1 MRVEQLEQKEAVQD
15 TGAGEKLIRV
25 LFFTL
30 ILSVMNASMFNVV
43 LPTIS
48 KEFQITS
55 SQVSWIVTGYMIVYA
70 IGSVTYGKLADKY
83 RIKDLITF
91 GLIVFALGSV
101 VGVFATQYWMVILG
115 RVLQSAGASVIPAI
129 AMIIPVKYFPPEKR
143 GRALGTTAS
152 GLALGTA
159 IGPIVSGL
167 VSSVTSWR
175 VLFLLSVLAL
185 ATLPFYR
192 KYLDDERGTTTK
204 TDMLGGLLLAGTVAS
219 LLLAITY
226 ETWLLFLLGVVFF
239 LLLVVRLRKASS
251 PFIQPALFKNKQ
263 YSFGVG
269 TAFLATGLAFGIPF
283 LTPQLLA
290 NVNHLSPAMIGLIM
304 FPGAIASALLGRK
317 GGRLADEKG
326 NLYLFYLATAFQFVA
341 YSLLSIT
348 AGLSP
353 YLILIVLI
361 SGNLGQTFM
370 QIAMS
375 NTISRTLPKD
385 QIGVGMGLFS
395 MLNFIAGAT
404 ATTLIGKTLD
414 LGASAQFNPFLMN
427 HGAIVYSNIFLALAA
442 LVILVIILYR
452 SQHRTVK

>member
-1 MRVEQLEQKEAVQD
+1 MQNAQIKENP
-15 TGAGEKLIRV
+15 AGEKLIRV

-48 KEFQITS
+48 REFQITS
-55 SQVSWIVTGYMIVYA
+55 SQVSWIVTAYMIVYA

-83 RIKDLITF
+83 RLKDLLTF
-91 GLIVFALGSV
+91 GLSVFALGSV
-101 VGVFATQYWMVILG
+101 VGVMATQYWMVILA
-115 RVLQSAGASVIPAI
+115 RVLQSLGASVIPAT
-129 AMIIPVKYFPPEKR
+129 AMIIPVRYFPPEKR

-167 VSSVTSWR
+167 VSSMASWR
-175 VLFLLSVLAL
+175 FLFLLSVLAL
-185 ATLPFYR
+185 ITLPFYR
-192 KYLDDERGTTTK
+192 KHLDDKRGEAGR
-204 TDMLGGLLLAGTVAS
+204 TDLAGGALLAGTVAS

-226 ETWLLFLLGVVFF
+226 EEWLLLMLGIIFLA
-239 LLLVVRLRKASS
+239 LLIWRMRRAAE
-251 PFIQPALFKNKQ
+251 PFIQPTLLKNKQ
-263 YSFGVG
+263 YIFGVL
-269 TAFLATGLAFGIPF
+269 TAFVATGLAFGIPF

-290 NVNHLSPAMIGLIM
+290 NVNHLSPAMIGLVM
-304 FPGAIASALLGRK
+304 FPGAIASASLGRM

-326 NLYLFYLATAFQFVA
+326 NSFLFYLATSCQFLAFG
-341 YSLLSIT
+341 LLST
-348 AGLSP
+348 VAGLSP
-353 YLILIVLI
+353 FLILFVLI

-375 NTISRTLPKD
+375 NTVSRTLPRD
-385 QIGVGMGLFS
+385 QIGIGMGLYS

-414 LGASAQFNPFLMN
+414 VGGTIQLNPLLMIQGAS
-427 HGAIVYSNIFLALAA
+427 VYSNIYLALAV
-442 LVILVIILYR
+442 LVVIVIILNTGQR
-452 SQHRTVK
+452 KTAR

>member
-1 MRVEQLEQKEAVQD
+1 MAEKAEIQENHN
-15 TGAGEKLIRV
+15 GEKLIRV

-30 ILSVMNASMFNVV
+30 ILSVMNAGMFNVV

-55 SQVSWIVTGYMIVYA
+55 SQVSWMVTGYMIVYA

-101 VGVFATQYWMVILG
+101 VGVFATHYWMVILG

-192 KYLDDERGTTTK
+192 KYLDDERGTTAK

-226 ETWLLFLLGVVFF
+226 ETWLLFFLGVVFF

-251 PFIQPALFKNKQ
+251 PFIQPAVFKNKQ

-353 YLILIVLI
+353 YLILVVLI

-427 HGAIVYSNIFLALAA
+427 HGAIVYSNIFLTLAA
-442 LVILVIILYR
+442 LVILVIILYY